1 MDKKYSIGALV
12 MPGKDDPQFDDYGKA
27 EEAAIAASYDDG
39 VWAVWE
45 NESGEI
51 QAIVYQQMVYTP

>member
-1 MDKKYSIGALV
+1 MEYSIGHLLV
-12 MPGKDDPQFDDYGKA
+12 PEKDDPQFDDYGKA

-51 QAIVYQQMVYTP
+51 QAIVYQQQVFTP